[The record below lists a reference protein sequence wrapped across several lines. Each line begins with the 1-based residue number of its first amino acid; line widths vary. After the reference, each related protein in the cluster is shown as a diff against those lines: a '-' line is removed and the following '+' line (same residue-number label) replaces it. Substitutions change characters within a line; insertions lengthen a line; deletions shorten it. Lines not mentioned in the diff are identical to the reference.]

1 MFSATWPK
9 EVKQI
14 AKEYCKSNERCHI
27 QIGELKL
34 SANSMIRQEVIVVDE
49 ANKYSS
55 FCALLQ

>member
-14 AKEYCKSNERCHI
+14 AREYCRNNEPIHI

-34 SANSMIRQEVIVVDE
+34 KANKMIRQEVSVVDE
-49 ANKYSS
+49 TDKYAS
-55 FCALLQ
+55 FFQLL